1 MINTDN
7 NKKDNNEDN
16 NEDNNTEE
24 INKGNKENI
33 QFENNNCK
41 KLFYIDENLKINCIY
56 GDLCINE
63 YPHLNKNIKNLCTNC
78 IVKYKNK
85 CYLDCP
91 ENTYIKQ
98 DINLDTCIDIEPN
111 TKVINRI

>member
-7 NKKDNNEDN
+7 NKKDN

-41 KLFYIDENLKINCIY
+41 KLFYIDEKF
-56 GDLCINE
+56 
-63 YPHLNKNIKNLCTNC
+63 
-78 IVKYKNK
+78 KNK
-85 CYLDCP
+85 L
-91 ENTYIKQ
+91 YIW
-98 DINLDTCIDIEPN
+98 
-111 TKVINRI
+111 